1 MLSDTSVKDI
11 LTKIYNFNYSS
22 LNDKLDFNFLYKNR
36 VVPFDEDN
44 YSIFCV
50 SDSYDNN
57 IVSNM
62 EYMLKK
68 DCKLNIISND
78 DMTLILKVYS
88 NKINNLKKSNKL
100 RLFKIESSEDKS
112 NSEIINYINELL
124 EYSINN
130 NVTDIHIEPFEENI
144 RIRIRIDGALLVKD
158 YINKD
163 FYSVIIT
170 RTKIQ
175 AKLDISERRLPQD
188 GRITFNYNDKSIDL
202 RISMIP
208 TIHGEKITIRI
219 LDSENKYKSLNSLG
233 MSKVDSDYIKNEI
246 NKLSGM
252 MLVCGPTN
260 SGKTTTIY
268 SLLNEI
274 NKENINIVTLE
285 DPVEYKIYGINQIQ
299 INNRQGL
306 MFNNTLRNI
315 LRADPEI
322 ISIGEIRDEET
333 VQTGLRAAITGHYV
347 FSTIHTRNSISA
359 IFRLKDMKAKE
370 YLISSALNTI
380 ISQRLIRILCDNCK
394 EKSNED
400 LSRYNIKQH
409 YLPVGCSKCNNGYKG
424 RMGVFEI
431 FKIDEDIKS
440 LINSGGTYNE
450 ILNKAKSKGFKT
462 LEENLIEKVNLGVTS
477 FDEII
482 KLI

>member
-78 DMTLILKVYS
+78 DMNLILKVYS

>member
-1 MLSDTSVKDI
+1 MLSDTGVKDI

>member
-78 DMTLILKVYS
+78 DMNLILKVYS

-431 FKIDEDIKS
+431 FKLDEDIKS

>member
-68 DCKLNIISND
+68 DCKLNIISNE
-78 DMTLILKVYS
+78 DMNLILKVYS

>member
-68 DCKLNIISND
+68 DCKLNIISNE
-78 DMTLILKVYS
+78 DMNLILKVYS

-431 FKIDEDIKS
+431 FKLDEDIKS
-440 LINSGGTYNE
+440 LINKGGTYNE

>member
-1 MLSDTSVKDI
+1 MLSDTGVKDI

-78 DMTLILKVYS
+78 DMNLILKVYS
-88 NKINNLKKSNKL
+88 NKVNNLKKSNKL

-431 FKIDEDIKS
+431 FKLDEDIKS
-440 LINSGGTYNE
+440 LINKGGTYNE

>member
-431 FKIDEDIKS
+431 FKLDEDIKS
-440 LINSGGTYNE
+440 LINKGGTYNE

>member
-36 VVPFDEDN
+36 VVPYDEDN

-68 DCKLNIISND
+68 DCKLNIISNE
-78 DMTLILKVYS
+78 DMNLILKVYS

>member
-36 VVPFDEDN
+36 VVPYDEDN

-78 DMTLILKVYS
+78 DMNLILKVYS

>member
-347 FSTIHTRNSISA
+347 IT
-359 IFRLKDMKAKE
+359 
-370 YLISSALNTI
+370 
-380 ISQRLIRILCDNCK
+380 
-394 EKSNED
+394 
-400 LSRYNIKQH
+400 
-409 YLPVGCSKCNNGYKG
+409 
-424 RMGVFEI
+424 
-431 FKIDEDIKS
+431 
-440 LINSGGTYNE
+440 
-450 ILNKAKSKGFKT
+450 
-462 LEENLIEKVNLGVTS
+462 
-477 FDEII
+477 
-482 KLI
+482 

>member
-1 MLSDTSVKDI
+1 MLSDTGVKDI

-68 DCKLNIISND
+68 DCKLNIISSE
-78 DMTLILKVYS
+78 DMNLILKVYS

-431 FKIDEDIKS
+431 FKLDEDIKS
-440 LINSGGTYNE
+440 LINKGGTYNE

>member
-1 MLSDTSVKDI
+1 MLSDTGVKDI

-78 DMTLILKVYS
+78 DMNLILKVYS
-88 NKINNLKKSNKL
+88 NKVNNLKKSNKL

>member
-1 MLSDTSVKDI
+1 MLSDTGVKDI

-68 DCKLNIISND
+68 DCKLNIISNE
-78 DMTLILKVYS
+78 DMNLILKIYS

-431 FKIDEDIKS
+431 FKLDEDIKS
-440 LINSGGTYNE
+440 LINKGGTYNE

>member
-78 DMTLILKVYS
+78 DMNLILKVYS

-431 FKIDEDIKS
+431 FKLDEDIKS
-440 LINSGGTYNE
+440 LINKGGTYNE

>member
-36 VVPFDEDN
+36 VVPYDEDN

-78 DMTLILKVYS
+78 DMNLILKVYS

-431 FKIDEDIKS
+431 FKLDEDIKS
-440 LINSGGTYNE
+440 LINKGGTYNE

>member
-1 MLSDTSVKDI
+1 
-11 LTKIYNFNYSS
+11 
-22 LNDKLDFNFLYKNR
+22 
-36 VVPFDEDN
+36 
-44 YSIFCV
+44 
-50 SDSYDNN
+50 
-57 IVSNM
+57 
-62 EYMLKK
+62 
-68 DCKLNIISND
+68 
-78 DMTLILKVYS
+78 
-88 NKINNLKKSNKL
+88 
-100 RLFKIESSEDKS
+100 
-112 NSEIINYINELL
+112 
-124 EYSINN
+124 
-130 NVTDIHIEPFEENI
+130 
-144 RIRIRIDGALLVKD
+144 
-158 YINKD
+158 
-163 FYSVIIT
+163 
-170 RTKIQ
+170 
-175 AKLDISERRLPQD
+175 
-188 GRITFNYNDKSIDL
+188 
-202 RISMIP
+202 MIP

>member
-1 MLSDTSVKDI
+1 MLSDTGVKDI

-68 DCKLNIISND
+68 DCKLNIISNE
-78 DMTLILKVYS
+78 DMNLILKVYS
-88 NKINNLKKSNKL
+88 NKVNNLKKSNKL

-431 FKIDEDIKS
+431 FKLDEDIKS
-440 LINSGGTYNE
+440 LINKGGTYNE

>member
-1 MLSDTSVKDI
+1 MLSDTGVKDI

-68 DCKLNIISND
+68 DCKLNIISNE
-78 DMTLILKVYS
+78 DMNLILKVYS

-112 NSEIINYINELL
+112 NSKIINYINELL

-431 FKIDEDIKS
+431 FKLDEDIKS
-440 LINSGGTYNE
+440 LINKGGTYNE

>member
-1 MLSDTSVKDI
+1 MLSDTGVKDI

-68 DCKLNIISND
+68 DCKLNIISNE
-78 DMTLILKVYS
+78 DMNLILKVYS

-431 FKIDEDIKS
+431 FKLDEDIKS
-440 LINSGGTYNE
+440 LINKGGTYNE

>member
-1 MLSDTSVKDI
+1 MLSDTGVKDI

-78 DMTLILKVYS
+78 DMNLILKVYS

-431 FKIDEDIKS
+431 FKLDEDIKS
-440 LINSGGTYNE
+440 LINKGGTYNE